1 MTASGAAMP
10 TVEPTAATSV
20 VEAAIARVLAAER
33 DGREAVDLARRDADA
48 LEERARASAR
58 ALADRT
64 ARRIRRIRSAY
75 EARVAAEVAAI
86 DAQAAA
92 HDATEGLSAEDTG
105 RLEAVLARLAAE
117 LTGEAR

>member
-1 MTASGAAMP
+1 MP
-10 TVEPTAATSV
+10 TVESTASTTV

-33 DGREAVDLARRDADA
+33 DGRDAADQARRDADA
-48 LEERARASAR
+48 LEERARAAAR

-64 ARRIRRIRSAY
+64 ARRIARIRSAY

-92 HDATEGLSAEDTG
+92 HDAVEALSAEDTE
-105 RLEAVLARLAAE
+105 RLDAALSRLAAE
-117 LTGEAR
+117 LAGGGR